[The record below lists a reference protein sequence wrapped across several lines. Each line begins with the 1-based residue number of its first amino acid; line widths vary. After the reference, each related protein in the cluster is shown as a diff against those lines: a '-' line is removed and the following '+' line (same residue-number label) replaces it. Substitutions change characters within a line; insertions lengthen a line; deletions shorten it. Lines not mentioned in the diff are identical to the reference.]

1 MLRAVHRKDD
11 YIGYIFR
18 LKGIDTFINGSS
30 SFLIAMETDF
40 AEWRFHDTRLDG
52 SDFDVAVYDFDTDAV
67 TESFYRGFGR
77 TVDRGSG
84 VSVESRRGTEVYDM
98 PPVPLE
104 HSGKEGTGHKEEPFD
119 VCVDGLDDII
129 DIVAAVR
136 FETSGKSCVIYE
148 DIGCARF
155 GKAAAGSVLYGIPI
169 SYIEGIR
176 CDFDSI
182 IFFKAV
188 LDGIKFFLVSCGKRQ
203 IKAVFCKCFGG
214 SQSDAAGRPVINAS
228 LFILPPSTVFFYY
241 TMFCAGG

>member
-1 MLRAVHRKDD
+1 MDTLRAVHRKDD

-30 SFLIAMETDF
+30 SFLVAMETDF

-98 PPVPLE
+98 PRVPLE
-104 HSGKEGTGHKEEPFD
+104 HSGKEGTGHKEEAFD

-155 GKAAAGSVLYGIPI
+155 GKAAAGSVLYGILI

-176 CDFDSI
+176 RDFDSI
-182 IFFKAV
+182 IFSKP
-188 LDGIKFFLVSCGKRQ
+188 FLT
-203 IKAVFCKCFGG
+203 A
-214 SQSDAAGRPVINAS
+214 
-228 LFILPPSTVFFYY
+228 
-241 TMFCAGG
+241 